1 MFSDKVKDI
10 FERVGAVRTSNLVF
24 VCMDLMRAVE
34 KSKYVVG
41 EEKKELVLRAI
52 RDNVNGD
59 ERLLNMVDNVLPY
72 VIDLVIFLAKHKRV
86 LKDFATC
93 KTCVG

>member
-1 MFSDKVKDI
+1 MFNDRVKDI
-10 FERVGAVRTSNLVF
+10 LKRVGAVRTSNLIPL
-24 VCMDLMRAVE
+24 CMDLMRAVE

-41 EEKKELVLRAI
+41 KEKKELVLRAI

>member
-10 FERVGAVRTSNLVF
+10 FERVGAVRTSNLIPL
-24 VCMDLMRAVE
+24 CMDLMRAVE

-52 RDNVNGD
+52 RENVKGD
-59 ERLLNMVDNVLPY
+59 ETLLNMVDSVLPY
-72 VIDLVIFLAKHKRV
+72 VIDLVIFLAKHKRL

-93 KTCVG
+93 KHCVG